1 MTAGPVS
8 HTIQKLLFWEEPSRA
23 AFAVDHTG
31 TLGDFD
37 LVPVI
42 EGTLDFDPQVV
53 GVDPGQANHHI
64 YDWRKEIHGPKRWTL
79 SFQVPLAP
87 TGTLA
92 GDTETASE
100 GVIGKL
106 LKVVMGGRQLG
117 VGTTVA
123 TNWGSPSS
131 GDGTVVTTLD
141 PGGAI
146 AWADA
151 NGRLHAREIK
161 SKSGST
167 LTTKVAFPGSP
178 QASDVLHPAAS
189 YFLHK
194 NPQAF
199 AQFVVMGE
207 EEDDRWIFLGGSG
220 TVSLNLPLS
229 GEEVPSLTF
238 EFTGRRWEY
247 GEDGATDLSLEA
259 FNPEAFADYSPITD
273 HVGEL
278 IEQAVG
284 TATLAQTPVKGL
296 SFDLTLENREIT
308 APHAAEG
315 LLYHRRVR
323 QQGPT
328 IQGTLMPSFFE
339 DLTRMKRR
347 DNRDDVYLAYSFGT
361 SASSGLV
368 LITASCVQYTGL
380 GREDNDAVAVE
391 SITWKGRN
399 DIDTVEATPSDLGL
413 SCFRI
418 HIIG

>member
-8 HTIQKLLFWEEPSRA
+8 HTIQKLLFWEEPNRA
-23 AFAVDHTG
+23 AFAVDHSG

-42 EGTLDFDPQVV
+42 EGTLDFDPLLT
-53 GVDPGQANHHI
+53 GVDPGQAVHHI
-64 YDWRKEIHGPKRWTL
+64 YDWREEIHGPKRWTL

-92 GDTETASE
+92 GDTETATS
-100 GVIGKL
+100 GIIGKL
-106 LKVVMGGRQLG
+106 LKVVMGGEALG
-117 VGTTVA
+117 VGTTVS
-123 TNWGSPSS
+123 TNWGTAAG
-131 GDGTVVTTLD
+131 GDVTVATSLN
-141 PGGAI
+141 PGMAI

-151 NGRLHAREIK
+151 NGRLHARELK
-161 SKSGST
+161 SKASST
-167 LTTKVAFPGSP
+167 LATKIAFPGTP
-178 QASDVLHPAAS
+178 QATDLIRPAAT
-189 YFLHK
+189 YYLHK
-194 NPQAF
+194 NPTTA
-199 AQFVVMGE
+199 AQFIVMGE
-207 EEDDRWIFLGGSG
+207 EEDDRYIFMGGAG
-220 TVSLNLPLS
+220 TVSLNLPLT
-229 GEEVPSLTF
+229 GDQVPTLSF
-238 EFTGRRWEY
+238 EFVGRRWEY

-259 FNPEAFADYSPITD
+259 FNPEAYADYSPITD

-284 TATLAQTPVKGL
+284 TSTLSQTPVKGL

-308 APHAAEG
+308 APHAEEG
-315 LLYHRRVR
+315 LLHHRRVR
-323 QQGPT
+323 QNGPT

-347 DNRDDVYLAYSFGT
+347 DNKDDVYLAYSFGT
-361 SASSGLV
+361 TATSGVV
-368 LITASCVQYTGL
+368 LITASTVQYTGVD
-380 GREDNDAVAVE
+380 REDGDAVAVE

-399 DIDTVEATPSDLGL
+399 DAETVEATATDLGL